1 VETPLTRT
9 QKDLQKSPNAMI
21 KKSTLIVLLLAVIV
35 GAAAYYFDW
44 KRGQK
49 EAANSP
55 ADTTK
60 LAFTLQADDISSL
73 TISYPAD
80 SKSQPIRFEKQN
92 GVWQITQPLQT
103 SADDASLQG
112 IVQQLA
118 SARVAQTEPGTP
130 DRLKVFGL
138 DPPAVVLDFQMKNGK
153 KHSLRLGKKDF
164 TGVSV
169 YAIVDGAKDVA
180 LLPESL
186 LVSAD
191 KPLQDLRDHSV
202 LHFATPD
209 VNSFDLK
216 NSSGE
221 LAATK
226 DHYAWKF
233 SKPSSAPGDGDAI
246 NSLLATVAS
255 GRMTTIASETPD
267 NLAKYGLASPAI
279 SFTTADTKGKS
290 ATLLVGKKEG
300 DEYFARDTSRP
311 TIFRINQSLYKKLTE
326 NFSDLRD
333 KKLVHFDPET
343 ITHAEIHNASGTIL
357 AARKNETDWVLDATA
372 PKDEK
377 GKQND
382 QQKDKQQANPVNL
395 DKLFNPLQQASADEI
410 FDHPSPAQLAALAKP
425 AFEASLA
432 DKSGKI
438 LKIEISKES
447 GGSVYARTSEAPTI
461 YKLKPQ
467 ILTELNF
474 KASDLTN

>member
-1 VETPLTRT
+1 
-9 QKDLQKSPNAMI
+9 MI
-21 KKSTLIVLLLAVIV
+21 KKSTLIVLLLALII

-49 EAANSP
+49 GAEKAP
-55 ADTTK
+55 ADATK
-60 LAFTLQADDISSL
+60 PAFTLQADDISAL

-80 SKSQPIRFEKQN
+80 PKSQPIHFEKQN
-92 GVWQITQPLQT
+92 GVWQITQPLLT
-103 SADDASLQG
+103 SADEASLQG

-118 SARVAQTEPGTP
+118 SVRVAQTEPGTP
-130 DRLKVFGL
+130 DRLKVYGL
-138 DPPAVVLDFQMKNGK
+138 ETPDVALDFQTKNGA
-153 KHSLRLGKKDF
+153 KHSVRLGKKDF

-169 YAIVDGAKDVA
+169 YSTVDGAKDVD

-202 LHFATPD
+202 LHFATLD
-209 VNSFDLK
+209 VSSFDLK

-221 LAATK
+221 LAAAK
-226 DHYAWKF
+226 DHDAWKF
-233 SKPSSAPGDGDAI
+233 TKPSSAPGDADAI
-246 NSLLATVAS
+246 NSLLTAVAN
-255 GRMTTIASETPD
+255 GRMTTIASENPD
-267 NLAKYGLASPAI
+267 SLAKYNLASPAI
-279 SFTTADTKGKS
+279 SFTTADAKGKT

-300 DEYFARDTSRP
+300 DEYLARDAARP

-333 KKLVHFDPET
+333 KKLVHFDPAT

-357 AARKNETDWVLDATA
+357 ATRKNETDWAFDATA

-377 GKQND
+377 EKQND
-382 QQKDKQQANPVNL
+382 QQKNKQQANPVNL
-395 DKLFNPLQQASADEI
+395 DKLFSPLQQASADEI
-410 FDHPSPAQLAALAKP
+410 FDRPTPAQLATLAKP

-447 GGSVYARTSEAPTI
+447 GGFVYARSSEAPTI

-467 ILTELNF
+467 VLTDLSF